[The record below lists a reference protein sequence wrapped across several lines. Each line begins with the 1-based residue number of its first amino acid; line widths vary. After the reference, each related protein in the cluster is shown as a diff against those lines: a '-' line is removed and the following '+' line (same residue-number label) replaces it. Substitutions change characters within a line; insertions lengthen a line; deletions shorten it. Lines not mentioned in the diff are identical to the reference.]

1 MICPEVHKEVARLD
15 GYLDGIAASANG
27 SRRYSAGAFLIEL
40 AEPDA
45 CIEQAIR
52 DCKSW
57 YSQLA
62 FAQTGR
68 QRLPRG
74 LGSLESEMQ
83 PFLVREVANRSAA
96 DLENLREYLSFRV
109 MDALW
114 FALEAQGRLRVG
126 PSRAVDV
133 WRLDNEPAPDSSD
146 CTWFC
151 VRVEWGLVVLQFN
164 DDLKWQ
170 QAVESGRVDPLC
182 P

>member
-74 LGSLESEMQ
+74 LAFLQHDLRLKTHQRLSLCHRLARPRQ
-83 PFLVREVANRSAA
+83 YT
-96 DLENLREYLSFRV
+96 LEQR
-109 MDALW
+109 
-114 FALEAQGRLRVG
+114 
-126 PSRAVDV
+126 RA
-133 WRLDNEPAPDSSD
+133 
-146 CTWFC
+146 C
-151 VRVEWGLVVLQFN
+151 GL
-164 DDLKWQ
+164 
-170 QAVESGRVDPLC
+170 P
-182 P
+182 